1 MKFKLFILK
10 ENGLIQI
17 ILAFLEVIH
26 SIVIDYGFMF
36 NSERK
41 HRKKRYKAAIETVP

>member
-1 MKFKLFILK
+1 MAEIWL
-10 ENGLIQI
+10 NQI